1 MADAHD
7 APHLL
12 RSRRKDY
19 GLRHDAEIGEAVT
32 LVNPELFFPGN
43 QAGGA
48 YDGSIFLKNTRVH
61 AASNLEMSAPAW
73 RRGLVEPLGQF
84 PYFTGGDGIIP
95 GKTYAW
101 SRQIMPMRAASTIE
115 CQKTLRKI
123 GPRA

>member
-1 MADAHD
+1 MTILLCTGSAPPQPRARASRPERNLFAMADAHD

-48 YDGSIFLKNTRVH
+48 DDGSIFLKNTRVH
-61 AASNLEMSAPAW
+61 GAPN
-73 RRGLVEPLGQF
+73 
-84 PYFTGGDGIIP
+84 
-95 GKTYAW
+95 
-101 SRQIMPMRAASTIE
+101 S
-115 CQKTLRKI
+115 
-123 GPRA
+123 